1 MRKLFTNCAVRL
13 VMATA
18 LSAVFLYVA
27 FSSLE
32 WQEFIAAL
40 QQFNPVWLAPVG
52 LLALLSVGLH
62 ALRWQLILKPSQEVP
77 VPFLFEAIVLGRF
90 VNLILPIRLGTLV
103 QAYLVTK
110 KYQVSMFTV
119 LGTFAV
125 EQAVG
130 STVFGLVS
138 IGVLLFVPV
147 PDELANIRR
156 LMLLGLGVAAAALA
170 LFLLMAFLIHRLRPQ
185 TGNALKM
192 LVYKIPP
199 RWRDAL
205 VGHLH
210 NFRQGLRLGNN
221 RRETAAIFLYSF
233 GIRIVIIFITLCVAR
248 GFGITLPFLT
258 FLFLDVLV
266 MLAHGI
272 AGHLLGIVGTFEA
285 TLTYSLTF
293 YGVARE
299 TGLGIAL
306 LIDVVLITP
315 IVVLGLVFLLKDR
328 LTWTELTHL
337 RRQSFPTFS
346 ESET

>member
-1 MRKLFTNCAVRL
+1 MRKLSTNRVIRL
-13 VMATA
+13 VMATG
-18 LSAVFLYVA
+18 LSGIFLYIA
-27 FSSLE
+27 FRSLE

-52 LLALLSVGLH
+52 LLVLLSVGLH

-77 VPFLFEAIVLGRF
+77 VPFLFEAIILGRF
-90 VNLILPIRLGTLV
+90 INLILPVRLGSLV

-138 IGVLLFVPV
+138 IGVLMFVPV

-156 LMLLGLGVAAAALA
+156 IMLIGLGVAAAALA
-170 LFLLMAFLIHRLRPQ
+170 LFLLMTFLIHRIRPQ
-185 TGNALKM
+185 TENALKI

-199 RWRDAL
+199 RWRDVL

-210 NFRQGLRLGNN
+210 NFRQGLRLGSN

-233 GIRIVIIFITLCVAR
+233 GIRIVIVFITLSVAR

-258 FLFLDVLV
+258 YLFLDVLV

-285 TLTYSLTF
+285 TLTYGLTF

-306 LIDVVLITP
+306 LIDAVLIAP
-315 IVVLGLVFLLKDR
+315 IVVLGLLFLLKGR
-328 LTWTELTHL
+328 LTWAELTHL
-337 RRQSFPTFS
+337 RRQSLPTFS
-346 ESET
+346 ESDM